1 MSQPGTDN
9 AAGEDMQWVLASN
22 NAHKVEEIGRILA
35 PQGIS
40 LRQLREFPDVED
52 PPETG
57 STFEANALQKARF
70 VFQATGLPCI
80 ADDSGLEVD
89 ALDGAPGVHS
99 KRYTPQATAE
109 ANNAKLLGALD
120 GVSERSARFV
130 CALAVVTSTGE
141 EVWRG
146 TCEGRIAT
154 APAGTN
160 GFGYDPLFLPKEI
173 PGKCMAELAPG
184 DKDRIGHRGH
194 ALEHLPAVLNRLK
207 A

>member
-1 MSQPGTDN
+1 MSETV
-9 AAGEDMQWVLASN
+9 QWVLASN

-35 PQGIS
+35 PKGIS
-40 LRQLREFPDVED
+40 LRPLREFPEVQD

-57 STFEANALQKARF
+57 ATFEANALQKARF
-70 VFQATGLPCI
+70 VHAATGLPCI

-109 ANNAKLLGALD
+109 ANNAKLLKEMQG
-120 GVSERSARFV
+120 RSDRRARFV
-130 CALAVVTSTGE
+130 CSLAVVTSKGE

-146 TCEGRIAT
+146 TCEGAIAHQ
-154 APAGTN
+154 AQGSN
-160 GFGYDPLFLPKEI
+160 GFGYDPLFLPTEF
-173 PGKCMAELAPG
+173 PGKTMAELAPA

-194 ALEHLPAVLNRLK
+194 ALLRLPGALARLK
-207 A
+207 D

>member
-1 MSQPGTDN
+1 MSGVDSK
-9 AAGEDMQWVLASN
+9 GERVQWVLASN

-35 PQGIS
+35 PQGVS
-40 LRQLREFPDVED
+40 LRPLREFPDLQD

-109 ANNAKLLGALD
+109 ANNAKLLGAMD
-120 GVSERSARFV
+120 GVSARGARFV
-130 CALAVVTSTGE
+130 CALAVVTSVGE

-146 TCEGRIAT
+146 TCEGSIAK
-154 APAGTN
+154 APEGMG
-160 GFGYDPLFLPKEI
+160 GFGYDPLFLPDEV
-173 PGKCMAELAPG
+173 PGKTMAQLAPE

-194 ALEHLPAVLNRLK
+194 ALQRLPAVLNRLK
-207 A
+207 G

>member
-1 MSQPGTDN
+1 MSGQ
-9 AAGEDMQWVLASN
+9 AIEWVLASN
-22 NAHKVEEIGRILA
+22 NAHKVLEIARILA

-40 LRQLREFPDVED
+40 LRPLREFPDVED

-57 STFEANALQKARF
+57 TTVEANALQKARF
-70 VFQATGLPCI
+70 VFQAPGLPCI

-120 GVSERSARFV
+120 GVSARGARFV
-130 CALAVVTSTGE
+130 CALAVVTSAGE

-146 TCEGRIAT
+146 TCEGAIAL
-154 APAGTN
+154 APEGEN
-160 GFGYDPLFLPKEI
+160 GFGYDPLFLPSEF
-173 PGKCMAELAPG
+173 PGKTMAQLAPS

-194 ALEHLPAVLNRLK
+194 ALKGLPAVLNRLK

>member
-1 MSQPGTDN
+1 MSDG
-9 AAGEDMQWVLASN
+9 AIQWVLASN
-22 NAHKVEEIGRILA
+22 NAHKVEEIGRIMA

-40 LRQLREFPDVED
+40 LRPLREFPEVTD

-89 ALDGAPGVHS
+89 ALGGAPGVHS
-99 KRYTPQATAE
+99 KRYTPEATAE

-120 GVSERSARFV
+120 GVSERGARFV
-130 CALAVVTSTGE
+130 CALAVVTSQGE

-146 TCEGRIAT
+146 TCEGSIAT
-154 APAGTN
+154 EAAGSH
-160 GFGYDPLFLPKEI
+160 GFGYDPLFLPSET
-173 PGKCMAELAPG
+173 PGKSMAERPPR
-184 DKDRIGHRGH
+184 DNDRIGHRGH
-194 ALEHLPAVLNRLK
+194 AHESLAQVLDRLK

>member
-1 MSQPGTDN
+1 MSAQGI
-9 AAGEDMQWVLASN
+9 EWVLASN
-22 NAHKVEEIGRILA
+22 NAHKVEEIARILA

-40 LRQLREFPDVED
+40 LRPLRDFPDVVD

-57 STFEANALQKARF
+57 TTFEANALQKARF

-89 ALDGAPGVHS
+89 ALNGAPGVHS

-120 GVSERSARFV
+120 GVSERGARFV
-130 CALAVVTSTGE
+130 CALAVVTSSGE

-146 TCEGRIAT
+146 TCEGSIAT
-154 APAGTN
+154 ARAGSN
-160 GFGYDPLFLPKEI
+160 GFGYDPLFLPAEF
-173 PGKCMAELAPG
+173 PGKTMAQLPPS

-194 ALEHLPAVLNRLK
+194 ALERLPAVLNRLK

>member
-1 MSQPGTDN
+1 MSQGT
-9 AAGEDMQWVLASN
+9 GWVLASN
-22 NAHKVEEIGRILA
+22 NPHKVQEIGRILA
-35 PQGIS
+35 PHGIS
-40 LRQLREFPDVED
+40 LRPLREFPDVED

-89 ALDGAPGVHS
+89 ALNGAPGVHS
-99 KRYTPQATAE
+99 KRYTPQATAQ
-109 ANNAKLLGALD
+109 ANNTKLLGALD
-120 GVSERSARFV
+120 GVSERGARFV
-130 CALAVVTSTGE
+130 CALAVVTSAGE

-146 TCEGRIAT
+146 TCEGSIAT
-154 APAGTN
+154 APAGTH

-173 PGKCMAELAPG
+173 PGKCMAELAPS

-194 ALEHLPAVLNRLK
+194 ALERLPAALNRLK